1 MTDTQKHKFRHNE
14 NFFRALVEGINS
26 EIFVCDTE
34 GYVVY
39 LNPASEYLTG
49 CKMENILGK
58 HITELERDGTITQN
72 NTMEVI
78 KTGKIITSIQGVKN
92 SRHLLAISMPI
103 YNESNELAYVL
114 TSAQDIGQLS
124 HINQRLIDTN
134 NELRKEMEAMAIYK
148 NEFFADE
155 GLIFVGDAM
164 ESMVHTVS
172 RIASLDVIVL
182 IQGET
187 GVGKEG
193 IAKMIHRMSKNN
205 SKNCPFVKINCGM
218 IPEPLFESELF
229 GYEEGSFT
237 GALKGGK
244 IGKIELANNGTLFL
258 DEIGELPLS
267 MQVKLLEFLQEKT
280 IVRVGGVKRIPVN
293 TRIVAATHRN
303 LKEMCDK
310 GQFRQD
316 LYYRL
321 NVVPL
326 EIPPL
331 RNRMDEI
338 IHVAQFM
345 LYKCNKKYNLD
356 KTFAKDIL
364 DALKDYDWPGNLREL
379 EHAIERLYVTEDSK
393 ELTANALRKILGQGE
408 GSSASKVICTEIM
421 PLKEAKGEVE
431 KQLVQ
436 KAYKEGG
443 STYKAAK
450 LLHIDQS
457 TVVKILKRHNL

>member
-1 MTDTQKHKFRHNE
+1 MEKRTPAIQDE
-14 NFFRALVEGINS
+14 NFFRLLVENMNS
-26 EIFVCDTE
+26 EIFVCDAE

-49 CKMENILGK
+49 RKMEHILGK
-58 HITELERDGTITQN
+58 HITELVEDETISQN

-78 KTGKIITSIQGVKN
+78 KTGKIVTSIQGVKN
-92 SRHLLAISMPI
+92 SRNLLAISVPI
-103 YNESNELAYVL
+103 YNERNQLTYIL
-114 TSAQDIGQLS
+114 TSAQDIGELS
-124 HINQRLIDTN
+124 QINNRLIEAN
-134 NELRKEMEAMAIYK
+134 KELRREMEAMAIYK

-164 ESMVHTVS
+164 ESIVNTVG
-172 RIASLDVIVL
+172 RIAALDVIVL
-182 IQGET
+182 ILGET

-193 IAKMIHRMSKNN
+193 IAKLTHRLGKSKN
-205 SKNCPFVKINCGM
+205 SPFIKINCGM
-218 IPEPLFESELF
+218 IPESLFESELF

-237 GALKGGK
+237 GAKRGGK
-244 IGKIELANNGTLFL
+244 IGKVELANNGTLFL

-280 IVRVGGVKRIPVN
+280 IVRVGGVTRIPIN
-293 TRIVAATHRN
+293 TRIVAATHRD
-303 LKEMCDK
+303 LKEMCEK

-331 RNRMDEI
+331 RSRMDEI
-338 IHVAQFM
+338 IHIAQFM

-356 KTFAKDIL
+356 KVFAKDIL
-364 DALKDYDWPGNLREL
+364 PALKEYDWPGNLREL
-379 EHAIERLYVTEDSK
+379 EHAIERLYVTVDNK
-393 ELTANALRKILGQGE
+393 VLTAAALRDILGQTE
-408 GSSASKVICTEIM
+408 ESAAPKVICTQIM

-431 KQLVQ
+431 KQLTLR
-436 KAYKEGG
+436 ACREGG

-450 LLHIDQS
+450 LLKIDQS
-457 TVVKILKRHNL
+457 TVVKILKRHDLQ

>member
-172 RIASLDVIVL
+172 RIASLDVIAVSY
-182 IQGET
+182 T
-187 GVGKEG
+187 
-193 IAKMIHRMSKNN
+193 H
-205 SKNCPFVKINCGM
+205 
-218 IPEPLFESELF
+218 
-229 GYEEGSFT
+229 
-237 GALKGGK
+237 
-244 IGKIELANNGTLFL
+244 
-258 DEIGELPLS
+258 LS
-267 MQVKLLEFLQEKT
+267 
-280 IVRVGGVKRIPVN
+280 
-293 TRIVAATHRN
+293 
-303 LKEMCDK
+303 
-310 GQFRQD
+310 
-316 LYYRL
+316 
-321 NVVPL
+321 
-326 EIPPL
+326 
-331 RNRMDEI
+331 
-338 IHVAQFM
+338 
-345 LYKCNKKYNLD
+345 
-356 KTFAKDIL
+356 
-364 DALKDYDWPGNLREL
+364 
-379 EHAIERLYVTEDSK
+379 
-393 ELTANALRKILGQGE
+393 
-408 GSSASKVICTEIM
+408 
-421 PLKEAKGEVE
+421 
-431 KQLVQ
+431 
-436 KAYKEGG
+436 
-443 STYKAAK
+443 
-450 LLHIDQS
+450 
-457 TVVKILKRHNL
+457 

>member
-1 MTDTQKHKFRHNE
+1 MEKRKKDFVPDE
-14 NFFRALVEGINS
+14 NFFRSLVDGLNS
-26 EIFVCDTE
+26 EIFVCDAE

-49 CKMENILGK
+49 RKLRNVLGR
-58 HITELERDGTITQN
+58 HITELEEDGTITQN

-92 SRHLLAISMPI
+92 SRHLLAISTPI
-103 YNESNELAYVL
+103 YNEDNELAYVV
-114 TSAQDIGQLS
+114 TSAQDIGELS
-124 HINQRLIDTN
+124 QINKRLIDTN
-134 NELRKEMEAMAIYK
+134 NELIREMEAMNIYK
-148 NEFFADE
+148 NEFFSDE

-182 IQGET
+182 ILGET

-193 IAKMIHRMSKNN
+193 IAKMIHRMGKSKK
-205 SKNCPFVKINCGM
+205 SPFVKINCGM

-267 MQVKLLEFLQEKT
+267 VQVKLLEFLQEKT
-280 IVRVGGVKRIPVN
+280 IVRVGGTTRIPVN

-303 LKEMCDK
+303 LKEMCEK

-338 IHVAQFM
+338 IHIAQFM

-356 KTFAKDIL
+356 KTFDKDIL
-364 DALKDYDWPGNLREL
+364 EALKDYDWPGNLREL
-379 EHAIERLYVTEDSK
+379 EHVIERLYVTADTRV
-393 ELTANALRKILGQGE
+393 LTATALKEILGKGE
-408 GSSASKVICTEIM
+408 ESRSAKVICTEIM
-421 PLKEAKGEVE
+421 PLKEAKGQVE
-431 KQLVQ
+431 KELVLR
-436 KAYKEGG
+436 ACKEGG

-450 LLHIDQS
+450 LLNIDQS
-457 TVVKILKRHNL
+457 TVVKILKRHGLQ